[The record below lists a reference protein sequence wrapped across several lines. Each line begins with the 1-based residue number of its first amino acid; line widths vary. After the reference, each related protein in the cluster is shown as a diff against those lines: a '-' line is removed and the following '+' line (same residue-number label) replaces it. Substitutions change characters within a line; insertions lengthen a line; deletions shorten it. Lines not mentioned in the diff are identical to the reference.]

1 MSVSAEQN
9 QLSLLLVSL
18 AEKYNCKEFIADDP
32 VQFPHLYSDKRDI
45 EISALVS
52 SWAAYGNRKQILITL
67 RKLHDEFS
75 GSPFEYISQRKFEP
89 YRSNTDC
96 LYRFYTYEDYY
107 QLCDS
112 LYAIYVEQNFNSL
125 EDKLLSISTKYSSTE
140 SLLKSF
146 ISLFP
151 SQKGIPKNTQ
161 SACKRLCLLFR
172 WLIRKDGIV
181 DLGIWDLLPQ
191 SELIIPLDTHVF
203 RLSKQLGL
211 TSRNQADM
219 NTALQITEQLRKIFP
234 ADPTLGDFALFGYGI
249 DSK

>member
-89 YRSNTDC
+89 YRSNTGC
-96 LYRFYTYEDYY
+96 LYRFYTYQDYY
-107 QLCDS
+107 RLCDS

-125 EDKLLSISTKYSSTE
+125 EDKLLSISTKYSSAE

>member
-18 AEKYNCKEFIADDP
+18 AEKYNRKEFIADDP

-125 EDKLLSISTKYSSTE
+125 EDKLLSISTKYSSAE

>member
-1 MSVSAEQN
+1 MSVPFEQKQIAE
-9 QLSLLLVSL
+9 LLVSL
-18 AEKYNCKEFIADDP
+18 AKKYNCKEFIADDP

-67 RKLHDEFS
+67 EKLHNEFS
-75 GSPFEYISQRKFEP
+75 GRPFEYISQRKFEP

-96 LYRFYTYEDYY
+96 LYRFYTWQDYY
-107 QLCDS
+107 RLCDK
-112 LYAIYVEQNFNSL
+112 LYAIYVKQNFLSL
-125 EDKLLSISTKYSSTE
+125 EDKLLSINPQYTSAE

-211 TSRNQADM
+211 TCRKQADM
-219 NTALQITEQLRKIFP
+219 TTALQITEQLRKIFP
-234 ADPTLGDFALFGYGI
+234 ADPTLGDFALFGFGI

>member
-1 MSVSAEQN
+1 MNVSAEQN

-107 QLCDS
+107 RLCDS
-112 LYAIYVEQNFNSL
+112 LYDIYVEQNFNSL
-125 EDKLLSISTKYSSTE
+125 EDKLLSINMKYSSAE
-140 SLLKSF
+140 SLLESF

>member
-52 SWAAYGNRKQILITL
+52 SWAAYGNRKQILNTL

-107 QLCDS
+107 RLCDS

-125 EDKLLSISTKYSSTE
+125 EDKLLSISTKYSSAE

-203 RLSKQLGL
+203 RLSRQLGL

>member
-1 MSVSAEQN
+1 MIVSAEHN

-18 AEKYNCKEFIADDP
+18 AEKYNRKEFIADDP

-125 EDKLLSISTKYSSTE
+125 EDKLLSISTKYSSAE